1 MIVLVT
7 SFLTIAKELGK
18 IKESEGMADEQE
30 EVEVRTIPAELQE
43 IVEKAG
49 FLAA

>member
-1 MIVLVT
+1 MDPQDHME
-7 SFLTIAKELGK
+7 IAEELGK

-30 EVEVRTIPAELQE
+30 EVEVRAIPAELQE

-49 FLAA
+49 FLAAQ